1 MVAKEFTSP
10 AQLQRAISSP
20 PRIDMEGKVAFI
32 ARLKKRMVLAD
43 RTHKI
48 TPPGTSK
55 MRELANALKRSGID
69 VINFAAGELDGDA
82 SDAMKS
88 GAKLAID
95 EGHNKY
101 TPTLG
106 MKDLRERI
114 AAVVSKRCGTHYSAD
129 EIGVTAGAKQALYN
143 AAMVLFNPG
152 DEVIIPQPYWVTFP
166 AQVEVAGAKPVFVDT
181 AKTGYRLT
189 PEDLERAVSPAT
201 KAIILNSPNNPTGTI
216 YSSDALLR
224 IAQIALQRQFW
235 IIFDECYSELVREG
249 ATHRNIVQLE
259 PKTKPLTIL
268 VNSFS
273 KSHAV
278 TGWRIG
284 YACGPKH
291 VISAMENFQGH
302 TTSNPSTISQHAA
315 AAALQHE
322 DGSFIKKVNAVL
334 EERLR
339 IAMHIVGTMTDISC
353 APAEGA
359 FYLFLNVERKF
370 GKTYRGRAID
380 NVGTLCE
387 LMLSEANVAVVPGD
401 AFGDPTGLRVSYAI
415 GTHQVEEGLLRMKRM
430 FEELV

>member
-1 MVAKEFTSP
+1 M
-10 AQLQRAISSP
+10 L
-20 PRIDMEGKVAFI
+20 
-32 ARLKKRMVLAD
+32 LAD

-55 MRELANALKRSGID
+55 MRELANALRRSGID

-82 SDAMKS
+82 SDSMKI
-88 GAKLAID
+88 GARLAID

-106 MKDLRERI
+106 MRDLREGI
-114 AAVVSKRCGTHYSAD
+114 GELVSRRCGTNYDGD

-166 AQVEVAGAKPVFVDT
+166 AQVEVAGARPVFINT
-181 AKTGYRLT
+181 AKTGYRLRA
-189 PEDLERAVSPAT
+189 EDLEGAITPAT
-201 KAIILNSPNNPTGTI
+201 KAVILNSPNNPTGAI
-216 YSSDALLR
+216 YDSEALRR
-224 IAQIALQRQFW
+224 IAHLALERQFW

-249 ATHRNIVQLE
+249 ATHRNVVQLE
-259 PKTKPLTIL
+259 PKAKPLTIL

-273 KSHAV
+273 KSQAV

-291 VISAMENFQGH
+291 VITAMENFQGH
-302 TTSNPSTISQHAA
+302 TTSNPSTISQYAA
-315 AAALQHE
+315 WAALQQE
-322 DGSFIKKVNAVL
+322 DGSFIQKVNAVL

-339 IAMHIVGTMTDISC
+339 IATRIVGSMTDIGC

-359 FYLFLNVERKF
+359 FYLFLNVEKKF
-370 GKTYRGRAID
+370 GKSHRQHWHPVRINAERCECGGR
-380 NVGTLCE
+380 
-387 LMLSEANVAVVPGD
+387 
-401 AFGDPTGLRVSYAI
+401 TG
-415 GTHQVEEGLLRMKRM
+415 
-430 FEELV
+430 

>member
-1 MVAKEFTSP
+1 
-10 AQLQRAISSP
+10 
-20 PRIDMEGKVAFI
+20 
-32 ARLKKRMVLAD
+32 
-43 RTHKI
+43 
-48 TPPGTSK
+48 

-82 SDAMKS
+82 SDSMKN
-88 GAKLAID
+88 GARLAID

-106 MKDLRERI
+106 MKDLREGI
-114 AAVVSKRCGTHYSAD
+114 GELVSKRCGTHYSAD

-166 AQVEVAGAKPVFVDT
+166 AQVEVAGAKPVFIDT

-189 PEDLERAVSPAT
+189 AEDLESAITPTT
-201 KAIILNSPNNPTGTI
+201 KAVILNSPNNPTGAI
-216 YSSDALLR
+216 YDPEALRR
-224 IAQIALQRQFW
+224 IAHIAMERQFW

-249 ATHRNIVQLE
+249 ATHRNVVQLE
-259 PKTKPLTIL
+259 PKAKPLTIL

-291 VISAMENFQGH
+291 AISAMENFQGH

-315 AAALQHE
+315 WAALQHE
-322 DGSFIKKVNAVL
+322 DGSFINKVNAVL
-334 EERLR
+334 DERLR
-339 IAMHIVGTMTDISC
+339 IAMRIVGSTTDVGC

-359 FYLFLNVERKF
+359 FYLFLNVEKKV
-370 GKTYRGRAID
+370 GKSYRGRAID

-415 GTHQVEEGLLRMKRM
+415 GTRQVEDGLRRMKRV
-430 FEELV
+430 FDEIV

>member
-1 MVAKEFTSP
+1 
-10 AQLQRAISSP
+10 
-20 PRIDMEGKVAFI
+20 
-32 ARLKKRMVLAD
+32 
-43 RTHKI
+43 
-48 TPPGTSK
+48 

-82 SDAMKS
+82 SDAMKN
-88 GAKLAID
+88 GARRAID

-114 AAVVSKRCGTHYSAD
+114 AEMVSERCGTRYSAD

-166 AQVEVAGAKPVFVDT
+166 AQVEVAGAQPVFVDT

-189 PEDLERAVSPAT
+189 AEDLKKAITPAT
-201 KAIILNSPNNPTGTI
+201 KAVILNSPNNPTGAI
-216 YSSDALLR
+216 YDPGELLQ
-224 IAQIALQRQFW
+224 IAHIALQRQVW

-249 ATHRNIVQLE
+249 ATHRNVVQLE

-284 YACGPKH
+284 YACGPRH
-291 VISAMENFQGH
+291 VITAMENFQGH
-302 TTSNPSTISQHAA
+302 TTSNPCTISQHAA
-315 AAALQHE
+315 AAAIQQE
-322 DGSFIKKVNAVL
+322 DGSFIRKVNAIL
-334 EERLR
+334 EERLS
-339 IAMHIVGTMTDISC
+339 IARRIVGSMTDIRC

-359 FYLFLNVERKF
+359 FYLFLNVEKKF
-370 GKTYRGRAID
+370 GKTYRGTAIN

-415 GTHQVEEGLLRMKRM
+415 GTRQVQDGLLRMRQL
-430 FEELV
+430 FDEIV

>member
-1 MVAKEFTSP
+1 M
-10 AQLQRAISSP
+10 L
-20 PRIDMEGKVAFI
+20 
-32 ARLKKRMVLAD
+32 LAD
-43 RTHKI
+43 RTKKI

-82 SDAMKS
+82 SDAMKN
-88 GAKLAID
+88 GARLAIE
-95 EGHNKY
+95 EGRNKY

-114 AAVVSKRCGTHYSAD
+114 AEMVSKRCGTHYSAD

-166 AQVEVAGAKPVFVDT
+166 AQVEVAGAKPVFIDT

-189 PEDLERAVSPAT
+189 ADDLEKAITPAT
-201 KAIILNSPNNPTGTI
+201 KAVILNSPNNPTGAI
-216 YSSDALLR
+216 YDPEELL
-224 IAQIALQRQFW
+224 QIAKIAVQRQFW

-249 ATHRNIVQLE
+249 ATHRNVVQLD

-284 YACGPKH
+284 YACGPRH
-291 VISAMENFQGH
+291 VITAMENFQGH
-302 TTSNPSTISQHAA
+302 TTSNPCTISQHAA

-322 DGSFIKKVNAVL
+322 DGSFIRKVNTVL
-334 EERLR
+334 EERR
-339 IAMHIVGTMTDISC
+339 SIAMHIVGSMNGIRC

-359 FYLFLNVERKF
+359 FYLFLNVEKKF
-370 GKTYRGRAID
+370 GKTYRGTAIN
-380 NVGTLCE
+380 NVVTLCE

-415 GTHQVEEGLLRMKRM
+415 GTRQVEEGLLRMKRL
-430 FEELV
+430 FDEIV

>member
-1 MVAKEFTSP
+1 M
-10 AQLQRAISSP
+10 L
-20 PRIDMEGKVAFI
+20 
-32 ARLKKRMVLAD
+32 LAD
-43 RTHKI
+43 RTKKI

-55 MRELANALKRSGID
+55 MRELANALKRSGVD

-82 SDAMKS
+82 SDAMKT
-88 GAKLAID
+88 GAKRAID

-114 AAVVSKRCGTHYSAD
+114 AEMVSQRCGTEYGAD
-129 EIGVTAGAKQALYN
+129 EIAVTAGAKQALYN
-143 AAMVLFNPG
+143 AAMVLFDPG

-166 AQVEVAGAKPVFVDT
+166 AQVEVAGATPVFIDT

-189 PEDLERAVSPAT
+189 TDDLERAITPAT
-201 KAIILNSPNNPTGTI
+201 KAVILNSPNNPTGVI
-216 YSSDALLR
+216 YDSEALLR

-249 ATHRNIVQLE
+249 ATHHNVVQLD
-259 PKTKPLTIL
+259 PKTKPQTIL

-284 YACGPKH
+284 YACGPRR
-291 VISAMENFQGH
+291 VITAMENFQGH
-302 TTSNPSTISQHAA
+302 TTSNPCTISQHAA
-315 AAALQHE
+315 AAALRNE

-334 EERLR
+334 EERLS
-339 IAMHIVGTMTDISC
+339 IAMRIVGSMNDIRC

-359 FYLFLNVERKF
+359 FYLFLNVEKKF
-370 GKTYRGRAID
+370 GKSYRGKAID

-387 LMLSEANVAVVPGD
+387 LMLSEARVAVVPGD
-401 AFGDPTGLRVSYAI
+401 AFGDPSGLRVSYAI
-415 GTHQVEEGLLRMKRM
+415 GTHQVEEGLLRMKQLLD
-430 FEELV
+430 EIV

>member
-1 MVAKEFTSP
+1 M
-10 AQLQRAISSP
+10 L
-20 PRIDMEGKVAFI
+20 
-32 ARLKKRMVLAD
+32 LAD
-43 RTHKI
+43 RTDRI

-82 SDAMKS
+82 SDAMKT
-88 GAKLAID
+88 GARRAID

-114 AAVVSKRCGTHYSAD
+114 AERVSRRCGTDYSAD
-129 EIGVTAGAKQALYN
+129 EIAVTAGAKQALYN
-143 AAMVLFNPG
+143 AAMVLLNPG

-166 AQVEVAGAKPVFVDT
+166 AQVEVAGAKPVFIDT

-189 PEDLERAVSPAT
+189 ADDLERAITPAT
-201 KAIILNSPNNPTGTI
+201 KAVILNSPNNPTGVI
-216 YSSDALLR
+216 YDSEALLR
-224 IAQIALQRQFW
+224 IAHIALQRQVW

-249 ATHRNIVQLE
+249 AAHRNVVQLE
-259 PKTKPLTIL
+259 PKTKSLTIL

-284 YACGPKH
+284 YACGPKY

-315 AAALQHE
+315 VAALQHE
-322 DGSFIKKVNAVL
+322 DGSFIKNVNAVL
-334 EERLR
+334 EERLS
-339 IAMHIVGTMTDISC
+339 IAMRIVGSMNGIRC

-359 FYLFLNVERKF
+359 FYLFLNVEKKF
-370 GKTYRGRAID
+370 GKTYRGTAVD

-415 GTHQVEEGLLRMKRM
+415 GTRQVEEGLLRMKRL
-430 FEELV
+430 FDDIV

>member
-1 MVAKEFTSP
+1 M
-10 AQLQRAISSP
+10 L
-20 PRIDMEGKVAFI
+20 
-32 ARLKKRMVLAD
+32 LAD

-82 SDAMKS
+82 SDPMKS
-88 GAKLAID
+88 GARLAID
-95 EGHNKY
+95 EGRNKY

-114 AAVVSKRCGTHYSAD
+114 AAVVSKRCGTDYSVH

-166 AQVEVAGAKPVFVDT
+166 AQVEFAGAKPVFLDT

-189 PEDLERAVSPAT
+189 AEDLDRAISPAT
-201 KAIILNSPNNPTGTI
+201 KAVILNSPNNPTGAI
-216 YSSDALLR
+216 YASEALLR

-249 ATHRNIVQLE
+249 ATHRNVVQLE
-259 PKTKPLTIL
+259 PKTKALTIL

-284 YACGPKH
+284 YACGPKD

-322 DGSFIKKVNAVL
+322 DGSFIRNVNVVL

-339 IAMHIVGTMTDISC
+339 IAMRIVGSMTDIRC
-353 APAEGA
+353 APRRGSVLS
-359 FYLFLNVERKF
+359 FSQ
-370 GKTYRGRAID
+370 YREEAWQI
-380 NVGTLCE
+380 
-387 LMLSEANVAVVPGD
+387 LSG
-401 AFGDPTGLRVSYAI
+401 
-415 GTHQVEEGLLRMKRM
+415 
-430 FEELV
+430 